1 MKRNTEMSSIRFR
14 LNNELPRKQ
23 EVVDLLHRLHSP
35 AQPQPKFEGSELDS
49 EHERSDCTPESGL
62 SAFQGDDIFSLA
74 CSRFAPV
81 LNPRARTSFWCVL
94 DDATE
99 EVTRSNEDRPR
110 EEVNLYADYTARLSR
125 NQNLREASSIQNRS
139 EATARQRVG
148 CWLFKE
154 TTSSVASLLF

>member
-62 SAFQGDDIFSLA
+62 LAFQGDDIFSLA
-74 CSRFAPV
+74 CSRSCSESSRPDLF
-81 LNPRARTSFWCVL
+81 L

-125 NQNLREASSIQNRS
+125 NQNLREVSS
-139 EATARQRVG
+139 
-148 CWLFKE
+148 
-154 TTSSVASLLF
+154 